1 MIFGLSFATCVL
13 LAADARGQATE
24 EYRVKAAFLYNLTK
38 FVGWPA
44 QVIKGS
50 RAPIEICIL
59 GKDPFGSALA
69 EAVNDKAIEGRPFS
83 IRQIADVQ
91 QAASCQILFVSASER
106 KRLRPILDVV
116 RDGPVLTVG
125 DTDGFASEGGIV
137 NFKIEAGRVRLQINM
152 VAAERARIGISSKL
166 LSLAE
171 IVKK

>member
-1 MIFGLSFATCVL
+1 
-13 LAADARGQATE
+13 
-24 EYRVKAAFLYNLTK
+24 
-38 FVGWPA
+38 
-44 QVIKGS
+44 
-50 RAPIEICIL
+50 
-59 GKDPFGSALA
+59 
-69 EAVNDKAIEGRPFS
+69 
-83 IRQIADVQ
+83 
-91 QAASCQILFVSASER
+91 
-106 KRLRPILDVV
+106 LRPILDVV